1 MTAPRIVSH
10 PETWADVYD
19 PDADGP
25 LGPPPPPPPQLGL
38 FAGDVVPP
46 KPAKKRGK
54 R

>member
-1 MTAPRIVSH
+1 MTAPRFVSH
-10 PETWADVYD
+10 PETWAEVYD

-25 LGPPPPPPPQLGL
+25 LSPPPPPPQLGL